1 MLKTTVE
8 QYKHMKTGKK
18 KGEHGVAD
26 LVIIDNNKTMY
37 KKCIYFFRNMND
49 GKIVNFTN
57 SCTFTT
63 IRIQKNLNI
72 LYNCHVKFVIINGEL
87 INY

>member
-18 KGEHGVAD
+18 KDEHGVAD

-49 GKIVNFTN
+49 GKIVNFKIVALLQPLE
-57 SCTFTT
+57 FK
-63 IRIQKNLNI
+63 RI
-72 LYNCHVKFVIINGEL
+72 
-87 INY
+87 